1 MILFTLSLFFHVAFA
16 SASGGGHHEA
26 GIPTMVFY
34 QAINVTIFFGI
45 LFWASKDKVRSVFQQ
60 RLAEFH
66 RLAQETEKARKDL
79 EYKKSDL
86 QRRSDQLKTTQQ
98 QSLNEAQV
106 EAEKLYKDEIEKSQK
121 MAQKIAKDADAQV
134 LADTQKTI
142 EKLRLEALEMS
153 VGAAEQL
160 LGAVENSDK
169 QKITQRV
176 QQRIEGAVL

>member
-1 MILFTLSLFFHVAFA
+1 MILLNVFFLVDLALA
-16 SASGGGHHEA
+16 SSDGGHHDV

-34 QAINVTIFFGI
+34 QAINVSIFFGI
-45 LFWASKDKVRSVFQQ
+45 LFWASKDKVRALFKQ
-60 RLAEFH
+60 RLEDFN

-86 QRRSDQLKTTQQ
+86 QRRSDQLNTTQQ
-98 QSLNEAQV
+98 QSLTEAQA

-121 MAQKIAKDADAQV
+121 MAQKIAKDAEAQV

-142 EKLRLEALEMS
+142 EKLRLETLEMS
-153 VGAAEQL
+153 VAAAEQQL
-160 LGAVENSDK
+160 TGIEGSEK

>member
-1 MILFTLSLFFHVAFA
+1 MILFFLTQLVNFVFA
-16 SASGGGHHEA
+16 SSGGGGHHEA

-34 QAINVTIFFGI
+34 QAINVSIFFGI
-45 LFWASKDKVRSVFQQ
+45 LFWASKDKVRAVFQQ
-60 RLAEFH
+60 RLADFH

-79 EYKKSDL
+79 EYKKADL

-98 QSLNEAQV
+98 QSIKDAQN
-106 EAEKLYKDEIEKSQK
+106 EAEKFYNDEIEKSQK
-121 MAQKIAKDADAQV
+121 MAQKIAKDAEAQV

-142 EKLRLEALEMS
+142 EKLRLETLEMS

-160 LGAVENSDK
+160 LGGIEGSEK